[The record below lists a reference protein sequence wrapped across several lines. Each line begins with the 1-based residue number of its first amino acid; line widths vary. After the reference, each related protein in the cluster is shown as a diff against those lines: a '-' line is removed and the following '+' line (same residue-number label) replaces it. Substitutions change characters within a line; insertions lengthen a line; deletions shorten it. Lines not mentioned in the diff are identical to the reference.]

1 MFQHQRIVAL
11 LVACAALASSACG
24 GGDSTP
30 TAPSTPTTA
39 FSQTDIVVGT
49 GAEAANGRRL
59 SVHYTLWLH
68 DAARPES
75 KGQQLQT
82 SVGGSPFS
90 FVLGTGAVIRGWDQ
104 GVPGMKTGGTRRLV
118 IPPSLAYGSSGQ
130 GSIPP
135 NATLVFDIQLLDVQ

>member
-1 MFQHQRIVAL
+1 
-11 LVACAALASSACG
+11 
-24 GGDSTP
+24 
-30 TAPSTPTTA
+30 
-39 FSQTDIVVGT
+39 VGT

-59 SVHYTLWLH
+59 TVHYTLWLY
-68 DAARPES
+68 DPVRPES

-90 FVLGTGAVIRGWDQ
+90 FVLGAGAVIRGWDQ

-118 IPPSLAYGSSGQ
+118 VPPSLAYGSSGQ

-135 NATLVFDIQLLDVQ
+135 NATLVFDIQLLEVQ

>member
-1 MFQHQRIVAL
+1 MFQHQPIVAVV
-11 LVACAALASSACG
+11 VACAALASSACG
-24 GGDSTP
+24 GGNPTP
-30 TAPSTPTTA
+30 TAPSMPTVS
-39 FSQTDIVVGT
+39 FSQSDIVVGT

-59 SVHYTLWLH
+59 TVHYTLWLY
-68 DAARPES
+68 DPARPES

-104 GVPGMKTGGTRRLV
+104 GVSGMKTGGTRRLV

-135 NATLVFDIQLLDVQ
+135 NATLVFDIQLLEVQ

>member
-1 MFQHQRIVAL
+1 MFQHQSIVAL
-11 LVACAALASSACG
+11 LLACAALASSACG
-24 GGDSTP
+24 GDPAP
-30 TAPSTPTTA
+30 TSPSAPTTA

-59 SVHYTLWLH
+59 TVHYTLWLY
-68 DAARPES
+68 DAVRPES
-75 KGQQLQT
+75 KGQQVQT

-90 FVLGTGAVIRGWDQ
+90 FVLGAGAVIRGWDQ

-118 IPPSLAYGSSGQ
+118 VPPSLAYGSSGQ

-135 NATLVFDIQLLDVQ
+135 NATLVFDIQLLEVQ